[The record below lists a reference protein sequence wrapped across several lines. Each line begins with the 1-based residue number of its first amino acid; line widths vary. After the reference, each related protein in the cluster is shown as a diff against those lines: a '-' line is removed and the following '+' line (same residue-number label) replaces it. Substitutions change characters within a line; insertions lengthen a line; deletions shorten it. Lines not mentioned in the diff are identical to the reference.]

1 MAELAFADQIYH
13 ERTMKI
19 PDIPVDE
26 ARRLTAL
33 HATRLL
39 GSAPEE
45 AFDRITRMA
54 ARLLDAPTALV
65 SLVDKD
71 IQWFKSR
78 CGFEATETP
87 RDISFC
93 GHAILDREP
102 LVVGD
107 ATQDARFRDNPLVL
121 GEPHLRFYVGVPLY
135 SVDRMPIGT
144 LCVLDRVPRELAPD
158 DLDMLRDLAHMVE
171 QLIYHR
177 QLATAA
183 QALHAHVLQ
192 DAGNPELS
200 AAAGQVEFLLNH
212 DQLTGLSNR
221 QALVRTIAQSLAGWR
236 RDGTQTLVATI
247 NVDKFKRLNEALGHH
262 AGDQALVSITWS
274 LQGILRPGDLLARV
288 GNDEFVVLLPGLGD
302 DSVARDRLREIT
314 QAVHREF
321 ETPAGGAI
329 PLTCSIGYAIFPQDG
344 DNPDALLGNAALA
357 TRRAKLMG
365 GGQIQ
370 HFTEELKQAFN
381 RKLALESQLR
391 AALAQQELFLL
402 YQPKIALK
410 DGSVAGLEVLLRWR
424 HPRHGLISPEE
435 FIPVAEETGLIVEI
449 GEWVLKSAADQCRA
463 WRADGVPA
471 VPVAVNLSARQ
482 FHRTDIVG
490 CVDAV
495 VRGAGLAPGDLEL
508 ELTETT
514 SVQSPERSADL
525 MARLRGLGCTISIDD
540 FGTGYS
546 SLSYLKRLPVDKLKI
561 DRSFVQDMHQSAD
574 SLSMVKAIIAMA
586 HSLRLEVIAEGVELQ
601 EQLDGLRA
609 AGCDQIQ
616 GFYYSKPLSPGD
628 CAAYLREHAAP
639 VQLRDSAP
647 AGPGCPAAE

>member
-1 MAELAFADQIYH
+1 MQ
-13 ERTMKI
+13 I

-65 SLVDKD
+65 SLVDTD
-71 IQWFKSR
+71 VQWFKSR
-78 CGFEATETP
+78 CGLEATETP

-93 GHAILDREP
+93 GHAILEHEP

-107 ATQDARFRDNPLVL
+107 ATKDPRFHDNPLVT
-121 GEPHLRFYVGVPLY
+121 GEPHIRFYAGVPLY
-135 SVDRMPIGT
+135 SVDRMPLGT
-144 LCVLDRVPRELAPD
+144 LCVIDREPRQLGSEELDL
-158 DLDMLRDLAHMVE
+158 L
-171 QLIYHR
+171 R

-183 QALHAHVLQ
+183 QALYSHVLL
-192 DAGNPELS
+192 DADNPELS

-221 QALVRTIAQSLAGWR
+221 QALARTISKDVEEWR
-236 RDGTQTLVATI
+236 KQGTPTLVAAI
-247 NVDKFKRLNEALGHH
+247 NLDKFKRLNEALGHH

-274 LQGILRPGDLLARV
+274 LQSVLRPEDLLARV

-302 DSVARDRLREIT
+302 DSVARDRLRQIM

-321 ETPAGGAI
+321 KNPGGGAI
-329 PLTCSIGYAIFPQDG
+329 PLTCSIGYAIFPHDG
-344 DNPDALLGNAALA
+344 DSADVLVNNAGLA

-370 HFTEELKQAFN
+370 HFSEELKQAFN
-381 RKLALESQLR
+381 RKLAMESQLR
-391 AALAQQELFLL
+391 AALDHKELFLM

-424 HPRHGLISPEE
+424 HPQHGLVSPVE
-435 FIPVAEETGLIVEI
+435 FVPVAEEAGLIVEI
-449 GEWVLKSAADQCRA
+449 GEWVLRSAVDQCRA
-463 WRADGVPA
+463 WRADGVPT

-490 CVDAV
+490 LVATV
-495 VRGAGLAPGDLEL
+495 VREAGLAPGDLEL
-508 ELTETT
+508 ELTESM
-514 SVQSPERSADL
+514 SVQCPERSAEL
-525 MARLRGLGCTISIDD
+525 MARLRELGCTISIDD

-546 SLSYLKRLPVDKLKI
+546 SLSYLKQLPVDKLKI
-561 DRSFVQDMHQSAD
+561 DRSFVQDMHESTE
-574 SLSMVKAIIAMA
+574 SLAMVKAIIAMA
-586 HSLRLEVIAEGVELQ
+586 HGLRLEVIAEGVELQ
-601 EQLDGLRA
+601 EQLEGLRA

-616 GFYYSKPLSPGD
+616 GFYYSKPLSAED
-628 CAAYLREHAAP
+628 CAAYLKEHAATQP
-639 VQLRDSAP
+639 
-647 AGPGCPAAE
+647 PAAAVQG

>member
-1 MAELAFADQIYH
+1 MAQSTFLDRIHQG
-13 ERTMKI
+13 RTMQI

-54 ARLLDAPTALV
+54 ARLLHAPTALV

-71 IQWFKSR
+71 VQWFKSR
-78 CGFEATETP
+78 CGFEGTETA

-93 GHAILDREP
+93 GHAILEHEP
-102 LVVGD
+102 LVVSD
-107 ATQDARFRDNPLVL
+107 ASKDPRFCRNPMVT
-121 GEPHLRFYVGVPLY
+121 GEDHVRFYVGVPLY

-144 LCVLDRVPRELAPD
+144 LCVIDREPRELGAEE
-158 DLDMLRDLAHMVE
+158 LDMLRDLARMVE
-171 QLIYHR
+171 QLIHHR
-177 QLATAA
+177 QLAGAA
-183 QALHAHVLQ
+183 QALHSHVLL
-192 DAGNPELS
+192 DGGNPGLA

-221 QALVRTIAQSLAGWR
+221 QALLRTIGEGLETWR
-236 RDGTQTLVATI
+236 EQGMQTLVASI
-247 NVDKFKRLNEALGHH
+247 NLDKFKRLNESLGHH

-274 LQGILRPGDLLARV
+274 LQSVLRPEDLLARV
-288 GNDEFVVLLPGLGD
+288 GNDEFMVLLPGLGD
-302 DSVARDRLREIT
+302 DSVARDRLRQIM

-321 ETPAGGAI
+321 KAPAGAI

-344 DNPDALLGNAALA
+344 DSADVLMNNATLA

-370 HFTEELKQAFN
+370 HLTEELKQAVS
-381 RKLALESQLR
+381 RKLTMESQLR
-391 AALAQQELFLL
+391 AALDHQQLFLV

-424 HPRHGLISPEE
+424 HPQHGLISPVE
-435 FIPVAEETGLIVEI
+435 FIPVAEEAGLIVEI
-449 GEWVLKSAADQCRA
+449 GEWVLKSAVDQCRT
-463 WRADGVPA
+463 WRAAGVPI

-490 CVDAV
+490 CIDTV
-495 VRGAGLAPGDLEL
+495 VRDAQLAPGDLEL
-508 ELTETT
+508 ELTESM
-514 SVQSPERSADL
+514 SVQCPERSADL
-525 MARLRGLGCTISIDD
+525 MARLRGLGCTLSIDD

-561 DRSFVQDMHQSAD
+561 DRSFVQDMHQSAE
-574 SLSMVKAIIAMA
+574 SLAMVKAIIAMA
-586 HSLRLEVIAEGVELQ
+586 HSLHLEVIAEGVELQ

-616 GFYYSKPLSPGD
+616 GFYYSQPLSADD
-628 CAAYLREHAAP
+628 CAAYLRERA
-639 VQLRDSAP
+639 
-647 AGPGCPAAE
+647 

>member
-1 MAELAFADQIYH
+1 MQ
-13 ERTMKI
+13 I

-54 ARLLDAPTALV
+54 ARLLNAPTALV

-71 IQWFKSR
+71 VQWFKSR
-78 CGFEATETP
+78 CGFEPTETR

-93 GHAILDREP
+93 GHAILDHEP

-107 ATQDARFRDNPLVL
+107 ATQDPRFRDNPLVL
-121 GEPHLRFYVGVPLY
+121 GEPHVRFYVGVPLY
-135 SVDRMPIGT
+135 SADRMPIGT
-144 LCVLDRVPRELAPD
+144 LCVLDVVPRQLTDDEL
-158 DLDMLRDLAHMVE
+158 DLLRDLARMVE
-171 QLIYHR
+171 QLIHHR

-183 QALHAHVLQ
+183 QALYTHVLQ
-192 DAGNPELS
+192 TAASPELS

-212 DQLTGLSNR
+212 DVLTGLSNR
-221 QALVRTIAQSLAGWR
+221 QALVRSIGDNLAGWR
-236 RDGTQTLVATI
+236 EQGTQTLLASI
-247 NVDKFKRLNEALGHH
+247 NLDRFKRLNEALGHH

-274 LQGILRPGDLLARV
+274 LQGVLRPEDVLARV

-302 DSVARDRLREIT
+302 DSVARDRLRQLT

-321 ETPAGGAI
+321 KAPGGGAI
-329 PLTCSIGYAIFPQDG
+329 PLTCSVGYAIFPQDG
-344 DNPDALLGNAALA
+344 ENADALLGNAALA
-357 TRRAKLMG
+357 VRRAKLLG

-370 HFTEELKQAFN
+370 RFSEELKRAFN
-381 RKLALESQLR
+381 RKLALEGQLR
-391 AALAQQELFLL
+391 AALDHKELFLM

-410 DGSVAGLEVLLRWR
+410 DGAVAGLEVLLRWR
-424 HPRHGLISPEE
+424 HPEHGPISPVE
-435 FIPVAEETGLIVEI
+435 FIPVAEEAGLIVEI
-449 GEWVLKSAADQCRA
+449 GEWVLKSAVEQCRR
-463 WRADGVPA
+463 WRAAGVPV

-490 CVDAV
+490 CVEAV
-495 VRGAGLAPGDLEL
+495 VRGAELQPGDLEL
-508 ELTETT
+508 ELTE
-514 SVQSPERSADL
+514 SASMQCPERSMEL
-525 MARLRGLGCTISIDD
+525 LARLRGLGVTLSIDD

-574 SLSMVKAIIAMA
+574 SMAMVKAIIDMA
-586 HSLRLEVIAEGVELQ
+586 HSLRLQVIAEGVELE

-616 GFYYSKPLSPGD
+616 GFYFSPPLGAED
-628 CAAYLREHAAP
+628 CAAYLREHAA
-639 VQLRDSAP
+639 Q
-647 AGPGCPAAE
+647 AADLPQG

>member
-1 MAELAFADQIYH
+1 MQ
-13 ERTMKI
+13 I

-54 ARLLDAPTALV
+54 ARLLNAPTALV

-71 IQWFKSR
+71 VQWFKSR
-78 CGFEATETP
+78 CGFEATETA

-93 GHAILDREP
+93 GHTILEHEP

-107 ATQDARFRDNPLVL
+107 ATKDPRFRDNPLVT
-121 GEPHLRFYVGVPLY
+121 GEPHVRFYVGVPLY
-135 SVDRMPIGT
+135 SVERMPIGT
-144 LCVLDRVPRELAPD
+144 LCVLDTKPRRLNAG
-158 DLDMLRDLAHMVE
+158 DLDVLRDLARMVE
-171 QLIYHR
+171 QLIHHR
-177 QLATAA
+177 QLASAA
-183 QALHAHVLQ
+183 QALYAHVPQ
-192 DAGNPELS
+192 DGADPELS

-221 QALVRTIAQSLAGWR
+221 QALARIIAQGLDDWR
-236 RDGTQTLVATI
+236 SQGTQTLVASI
-247 NVDKFKRLNEALGHH
+247 NLDKFKRLNEALGHH
-262 AGDQALVSITWS
+262 AGDQALVSVTWS
-274 LQGILRPGDLLARV
+274 LQGVLRPGDLLARV

-302 DSVARDRLREIT
+302 DSVARDRLRQLA
-314 QAVHREF
+314 QAVHHEF
-321 ETPAGGAI
+321 KNPGGGAI
-329 PLTCSIGYAIFPQDG
+329 PLTCSIGYAIFPHDG
-344 DNPDALLGNAALA
+344 DHADALLGNAALA
-357 TRRAKLMG
+357 MRRAKLLG

-370 HFTEELKQAFN
+370 HFSEELKQAFN
-381 RKLALESQLR
+381 RKLTLESQLR
-391 AALAQQELFLL
+391 AALDHKELFLL

-424 HPRHGLISPEE
+424 HPTHGLISPVE
-435 FIPVAEETGLIVEI
+435 FIPVAEEAGLIVEI

-463 WRADGVPA
+463 WRAAGLPG

-490 CVDAV
+490 CVDTV
-495 VRGAGLAPGDLEL
+495 VRDAELQPGDLEL
-508 ELTETT
+508 ELTEST
-514 SVQSPERSADL
+514 SVQNPERSADL
-525 MARLRGLGCTISIDD
+525 MARLRGLGVSLSIDD

-561 DRSFVQDMHQSAD
+561 DRSFVQDMHESVESMA
-574 SLSMVKAIIAMA
+574 MVKAIIAMA
-586 HSLRLEVIAEGVELQ
+586 HSLHLEVIAEGVELQ

-616 GFYYSKPLSPGD
+616 GFYYSKPLSAED
-628 CAAYLREHAAP
+628 CAAYLREHA
-639 VQLRDSAP
+639 VRRH
-647 AGPGCPAAE
+647 

>member
-1 MAELAFADQIYH
+1 MQ
-13 ERTMKI
+13 I

-54 ARLLDAPTALV
+54 ARLLNAPTALV
-65 SLVDKD
+65 SLVDSD
-71 IQWFKSR
+71 VQWFKSR
-78 CGFEATETP
+78 CGFESAETA

-93 GHAILDREP
+93 GHAILGREP

-107 ATQDARFRDNPLVL
+107 AARDPRFSDNPMVL
-121 GEPHLRFYVGVPLY
+121 GEPHVRFYAGVPLY

-144 LCVLDRVPRELAPD
+144 LCVLDRVPRELAPA
-158 DLDMLRDLAHMVE
+158 DLDLLRDLARMVE
-171 QLIYHR
+171 QLIHHR

-192 DAGNPELS
+192 EAANPELS

-221 QALVRTIAQSLAGWR
+221 QALVRTIGRNLAGWR
-236 RDGTQTLVATI
+236 REGTQTLVATI
-247 NVDKFKRLNEALGHH
+247 NLDKFKRINEALGHH
-262 AGDQALVSITWS
+262 AGDQALVSVTWS
-274 LQGILRPGDLLARV
+274 LQAVLRPEDLLARI

-302 DSVARDRLREIT
+302 DSVARDRLRQIM

-321 ETPAGGAI
+321 KAPAGGAI

-344 DNPDALLGNAALA
+344 DDADALLANAALA
-357 TRRAKLMG
+357 ARRAKLMG

-370 HFTEELKQAFN
+370 HFTEELKQAFS
-381 RKLALESQLR
+381 RKLALEGQLR
-391 AALAQQELFLL
+391 AALDHRELFLA

-424 HPRHGLISPEE
+424 HPQHGLISPEE
-435 FIPVAEETGLIVEI
+435 FVPVAEEAGLIVEI
-449 GEWVLKSAADQCRA
+449 GEWVLNSAVDQCRA
-463 WRADGVPA
+463 WRADGVPT
-471 VPVAVNLSARQ
+471 VPVAVNLSAHQ

-490 CVDAV
+490 CVEAV
-495 VRGAGLAPGDLEL
+495 VRDAGLAPGDLEL
-508 ELTETT
+508 ELTEST
-514 SVQSPERSADL
+514 SVQCPERSADL
-525 MARLRGLGCTISIDD
+525 MARLRALGCTISIDD

-546 SLSYLKRLPVDKLKI
+546 SLSYLKQLPVDKLKI
-561 DRSFVQDMHQSAD
+561 DISFVQDMHQSAE
-574 SLSMVKAIIAMA
+574 SLAMVKAIIAMA
-586 HSLRLEVIAEGVELQ
+586 HGLHMEVIAEGVELQ
-601 EQLDGLRA
+601 AQLDGLRA

-616 GFYYSKPLSPGD
+616 GFYFSKPLSPED
-628 CAAYLREHAAP
+628 CAAYLREHAAH
-639 VQLRDSAP
+639 AH
-647 AGPGCPAAE
+647 

>member
-1 MAELAFADQIYH
+1 MAQSTFLDRIHQG
-13 ERTMKI
+13 RTMQI

-54 ARLLDAPTALV
+54 ARLLHAPTALV

-71 IQWFKSR
+71 VQWFKSR
-78 CGFEATETP
+78 CGFEGTETA

-93 GHAILDREP
+93 GHAILEHEP
-102 LVVGD
+102 LVVSD
-107 ATQDARFRDNPLVL
+107 ASKDPRFCRNPMVT
-121 GEPHLRFYVGVPLY
+121 GEDHVRFYVGVPLY

-144 LCVLDRVPRELAPD
+144 LCVIDREPRELGAEE
-158 DLDMLRDLAHMVE
+158 LDMLRDLARMVE
-171 QLIYHR
+171 QLIHHR
-177 QLATAA
+177 QLAGAA
-183 QALHAHVLQ
+183 QALHSHVLL
-192 DAGNPELS
+192 DSGNPELA

-221 QALVRTIAQSLAGWR
+221 QALLRTIGEGLETWR
-236 RDGTQTLVATI
+236 EQGMQTLVASI
-247 NVDKFKRLNEALGHH
+247 NLDKFKRLNESLGHH

-274 LQGILRPGDLLARV
+274 LQSVLRPEDLLARV
-288 GNDEFVVLLPGLGD
+288 GNDEFMVLLPGLGD
-302 DSVARDRLREIT
+302 DSVARDRLRQIM

-321 ETPAGGAI
+321 KAPAGAI

-344 DNPDALLGNAALA
+344 DSADVLMNNATLA

-370 HFTEELKQAFN
+370 HFTEELKQAVS
-381 RKLALESQLR
+381 RKLTMESQLR
-391 AALAQQELFLL
+391 AALDHQQLFLV

-424 HPRHGLISPEE
+424 HPQHGLISPVE
-435 FIPVAEETGLIVEI
+435 FIPVAEEAGLIVEI
-449 GEWVLKSAADQCRA
+449 GEWVLKSAVDQCRT
-463 WRADGVPA
+463 WRAAGVPI

-490 CVDAV
+490 CIDTV
-495 VRGAGLAPGDLEL
+495 VRDAQLAPGDLEL
-508 ELTETT
+508 ELTESM
-514 SVQSPERSADL
+514 SVQCPERSADL
-525 MARLRGLGCTISIDD
+525 MARLRGLGCTLSIDD

-561 DRSFVQDMHQSAD
+561 DRSFVQDMHQSAE
-574 SLSMVKAIIAMA
+574 SLAMVKAIIAMA
-586 HSLRLEVIAEGVELQ
+586 HSLHLEVIAEGVELQ

-616 GFYYSKPLSPGD
+616 GFYYSQPLSGDD
-628 CAAYLREHAAP
+628 CAAYLREHA
-639 VQLRDSAP
+639 
-647 AGPGCPAAE
+647 

>member
-1 MAELAFADQIYH
+1 MQ
-13 ERTMKI
+13 I

-54 ARLLDAPTALV
+54 ARLLHAPTALV

-71 IQWFKSR
+71 VQWFKSR
-78 CGFEATETP
+78 CGFEATETA
-87 RDISFC
+87 RNISFC
-93 GHAILDREP
+93 GHAILEHEP
-102 LVVGD
+102 LVIND
-107 ATQDARFRDNPLVL
+107 ATTDPRFHDNPLVT
-121 GEPHLRFYVGVPLY
+121 GEAHVRFYVGVPLY

-144 LCVLDRVPRELAPD
+144 LCVIDRVPREVSSE
-158 DLDMLRDLAHMVE
+158 DLDMLRDLARMVE
-171 QLIYHR
+171 QLIHHR

-183 QALHAHVLQ
+183 QALHSHVLR
-192 DAGNPELS
+192 DATNPELS
-200 AAAGQVEFLLNH
+200 AAAEQVEFLLNH

-221 QALVRTIAQSLAGWR
+221 QALARTISAGLDEWHKQ
-236 RDGTQTLVATI
+236 GTPTLVAAI
-247 NVDKFKRLNEALGHH
+247 NLDKFKRLNESLGHH

-274 LQGILRPGDLLARV
+274 LQAVLRPGDLLARI

-302 DSVARDRLREIT
+302 DSVARDRLRQLT

-321 ETPAGGAI
+321 KSPAGGAI

-344 DNPDALLGNAALA
+344 DSADVLLNNATLA

-370 HFTEELKQAFN
+370 RFTEELKQAVS

-391 AALAQQELFLL
+391 AALDHKELFLV
-402 YQPKIALK
+402 YQPKIALE

-424 HPRHGLISPEE
+424 HPQHGLISPVE
-435 FIPVAEETGLIVEI
+435 FIPVAEEAGLIVEI
-449 GEWVLKSAADQCRA
+449 GEWVLKSAVDQCLA
-463 WRADGVPA
+463 WRADGVPT

-482 FHRTDIVG
+482 FHSTDIVG
-490 CVDAV
+490 CVGTV
-495 VRGAGLAPGDLEL
+495 VRDAALAPGDLEL
-508 ELTETT
+508 ELTETM
-514 SVQSPERSADL
+514 SVQCPERSAEL
-525 MARLRGLGCTISIDD
+525 MARLRELGVTLSIDD

-546 SLSYLKRLPVDKLKI
+546 SLSYLKQLPVDKIKI
-561 DRSFVQDMHQSAD
+561 DRSFVQDMHQSAE
-574 SLSMVKAIIAMA
+574 SMAMVKAIIAMA
-586 HSLRLEVIAEGVELQ
+586 HSLHLKVIAEGVELE

-628 CAAYLREHAAP
+628 CADYLRRYARGD
-639 VQLRDSAP
+639 V
-647 AGPGCPAAE
+647 PAAQAQAQG

>member
-1 MAELAFADQIYH
+1 MQ
-13 ERTMKI
+13 I

-39 GSAPEE
+39 GSGPEE

-54 ARLLDAPTALV
+54 ARLLNAPTALV

-71 IQWFKSR
+71 VQWFKSR
-78 CGFEATETP
+78 CGFEGSETA
-87 RDISFC
+87 REISFC
-93 GHAILDREP
+93 GHAILGHEP

-107 ATQDARFRDNPLVL
+107 ATLDPRFYDNPMVT
-121 GEPHLRFYVGVPLY
+121 GDAHVRFYVGVPLY

-144 LCVLDRVPRELAPD
+144 LCVIDRVPRHLGSEELD
-158 DLDMLRDLAHMVE
+158 ILRDLARMVE
-171 QLIYHR
+171 QLIHHR

-183 QALHAHVLQ
+183 QALHAQ
-192 DAGNPELS
+192 MPADGGNPELS

-221 QALVRTIAQSLAGWR
+221 QALVRTIGQSLAGWR
-236 RDGTQTLVATI
+236 SDGTQTLVATI
-247 NVDKFKRLNEALGHH
+247 NLDKFKRINEALGHH

-274 LQGILRPGDLLARV
+274 LQGVLRPGDLLARI
-288 GNDEFVVLLPGLGD
+288 GNDEFAVLLPGLGD
-302 DSVARDRLREIT
+302 DSVARDRLRQIM

-321 ETPAGGAI
+321 KNPGGGAI

-344 DNPDALLGNAALA
+344 DSADTLLGNATLA
-357 TRRAKLMG
+357 TRRAKLVG

-370 HFTEELKQAFN
+370 HFTEELKHAFR

-391 AALAQQELFLL
+391 AALDHKELFLL

-424 HPRHGLISPEE
+424 HPRHGLIPPTE
-435 FIPVAEETGLIVEI
+435 FIPVAEDAGLIVEI
-449 GEWVLKSAADQCRA
+449 GEWVLKSAVEQCRA
-463 WRADGVPA
+463 WRADGVPPA
-471 VPVAVNLSARQ
+471 PVAVNLSAHQ

-490 CVDAV
+490 CVEKV
-495 VRGAGLAPGDLEL
+495 VRDAGLAPGLLEL
-508 ELTETT
+508 ELTESA
-514 SVQSPERSADL
+514 SVACPERSAEL

-561 DRSFVQDMHQSAD
+561 DRSFVQDMHQSAE
-574 SLSMVKAIIAMA
+574 SLAMVEAIIAMA
-586 HSLRLEVIAEGVELQ
+586 HGLHLEVIAEGVELQ

-616 GFYYSKPLSPGD
+616 GFYYSKPLSADD
-628 CAAYLREHAAP
+628 CAAYLREHAG
-639 VQLRDSAP
+639 AP
-647 AGPGCPAAE
+647 A

>member
-1 MAELAFADQIYH
+1 MQ
-13 ERTMKI
+13 I

-54 ARLLDAPTALV
+54 ARLLNAPTALV

-78 CGFEATETP
+78 CGFEPTETR

-93 GHAILDREP
+93 GHAILDQEP

-107 ATQDARFRDNPLVL
+107 ATQDPRFCNNPLVL
-121 GEPHLRFYVGVPLY
+121 GDPHVRFYAGVPLY

-144 LCVLDRVPRELAPD
+144 LCVLDVVPRQLSPDEL
-158 DLDMLRDLAHMVE
+158 DLMRDLARMVE
-171 QLIYHR
+171 QLIHHR

-183 QALHAHVLQ
+183 QALYSHVLEN
-192 DAGNPELS
+192 AANPELS

-212 DQLTGLSNR
+212 DVLTGLSNR
-221 QALVRTIAQSLAGWR
+221 QALVRSIGNSLAGWR
-236 RDGTQTLVATI
+236 DQGTQTLLASI
-247 NVDKFKRLNEALGHH
+247 NIDRFKRLNEALGHH

-274 LQGILRPGDLLARV
+274 LQGVLRPEDLLARV
-288 GNDEFVVLLPGLGD
+288 GNDEFVVLLPGLAD
-302 DSVARDRLREIT
+302 HSVARDRLRQLM

-321 ETPAGGAI
+321 KAPGGGTI

-344 DNPDALLGNAALA
+344 DDADALLGNAALA
-357 TRRAKLMG
+357 VRRAKLLG

-370 HFTEELKQAFN
+370 RFSDELKQAFN

-391 AALAQQELFLL
+391 AAIDHKELFLM

-424 HPRHGLISPEE
+424 HPQHGLISPVE
-435 FIPVAEETGLIVEI
+435 FIPVAEEAGLIVEI
-449 GEWVLKSAADQCRA
+449 GEWVLTSAVEQCRQ
-463 WRADGVPA
+463 WRAAGVPA

-490 CVDAV
+490 CVDEV
-495 VRGAGLAPGDLEL
+495 VRGAELQPGDLEL
-508 ELTETT
+508 ELTESI

-525 MARLRGLGCTISIDD
+525 MARLRALGVTLSIDD

-546 SLSYLKRLPVDKLKI
+546 SLSYLKQLPVDKLKI
-561 DRSFVQDMHQSAD
+561 DASFVRDMHQSAE
-574 SLSMVKAIIAMA
+574 SMAMVKAIIAMA

-616 GFYYSKPLSPGD
+616 GFYYSKPLSAED
-628 CAAYLREHAAP
+628 CAAYLREH
-639 VQLRDSAP
+639 Q
-647 AGPGCPAAE
+647 G

>member
-1 MAELAFADQIYH
+1 MQ
-13 ERTMKI
+13 I

-54 ARLLDAPTALV
+54 ARLLKMPTSLV

-71 IQWFKSR
+71 VQWFKSR
-78 CGFEATETP
+78 CGFEGSHTA

-93 GHAILDREP
+93 GHAILEHDP
-102 LVVGD
+102 LVVDD
-107 ATQDARFRDNPLVL
+107 ASQDPRFRDNPMVK
-121 GEPHLRFYVGVPLY
+121 GEAHVRFYAGVPLY

-144 LCVLDRVPRELAPD
+144 LCVLDTRPRHLSEEELD
-158 DLDMLRDLAHMVE
+158 ILRDLARMVE
-171 QLIYHR
+171 QLIYQR
-177 QLATAA
+177 QLAGAA
-183 QALHAHVLQ
+183 QALYSHVLQ
-192 DAGNPELS
+192 DGANPELND
-200 AAAGQVEFLLNH
+200 AAGQVEFLLNH

-221 QALVRTIAQSLAGWR
+221 QALARTIGEGLPGWR
-236 RDGTQTLVATI
+236 EQGTPTLVVCI
-247 NVDKFKRLNEALGHH
+247 NLDRFKRLNEALGHH

-274 LQGILRPGDLLARV
+274 LQGILRPEDLLARV

-302 DSVARDRLREIT
+302 DSVARDRLRQIT

-321 ETPAGGAI
+321 KAPGGGTI
-329 PLTCSIGYAIFPQDG
+329 PLTCSIGYAIFPHDG
-344 DNPDALLGNAALA
+344 DSAEALLGNAALA
-357 TRRAKLMG
+357 MRRAKLLG
-365 GGQIQ
+365 GGQIH
-370 HFTEELKQAFN
+370 HFSEELKKAFN

-391 AALAQQELFLL
+391 AALDHKELFLM

-424 HPRHGLISPEE
+424 HPKHGLISPVE
-435 FIPVAEETGLIVEI
+435 FIPVAEEAGLIVEI
-449 GEWVLKSAADQCRA
+449 GEWVLKSAVEQCRQ
-463 WRADGVPA
+463 WRDAGVPS
-471 VPVAVNLSARQ
+471 VPVAVNLSAHQ

-490 CVDAV
+490 CVEDV
-495 VRGAGLAPGDLEL
+495 VNGAELKPGDLEL
-508 ELTETT
+508 ELTEST
-514 SVQSPERSADL
+514 SVQSPERSAEL
-525 MARLRGLGCTISIDD
+525 MTRLRGLGVTLSIDD

-574 SLSMVKAIIAMA
+574 SMSMVQAIIAMA

-601 EQLDGLRA
+601 EQIDGLRE

-616 GFYYSKPLSPGD
+616 GFYYSKPLSAED
-628 CAAYLREHAAP
+628 CAAYLREH
-639 VQLRDSAP
+639 Q
-647 AGPGCPAAE
+647 G